1 MKNTTFNYLIGFL
14 LFISYSKANTT
25 SRPLADSSICLEIE
39 GIILNAHEGVDKTC
53 LVELLFGNRIEQS
66 VLLKDG
72 KKKVKFLL
80 RKNANY
86 TVRISKK
93 EHVTKLICI
102 DTRMKKV
109 NNELYSFSFETQM
122 IPEAL
127 IEKADRECLDFPVAL
142 IYYDVRKDCFMH
154 DKEYSNKLKKEIA
167 VN

>member
-1 MKNTTFNYLIGFL
+1 MKNSTLSYLIGLL
-14 LFISYSKANTT
+14 LFIGYSKANTT
-25 SRPLADSSICLEIE
+25 FRPLADSSICLELE
-39 GIILNAHEGVDKTC
+39 GIILNAHEGANKTC
-53 LVELLFGNRIEQS
+53 LVELLCGNRVEQS

-80 RKNANY
+80 KKNATY

-102 DTRMKKV
+102 DTRMKKA
-109 NNELYSFSFETQM
+109 NYDLYSFSFETQM
-122 IPEAL
+122 LPEAV
-127 IEKADRECLDFPVAL
+127 IEKADRDYLDFPVAL

-154 DKEYSNKLKKEIA
+154 DKDYSNKLKKEIA